1 MIRLLVT
8 YGLAFATVGGLTA
21 VASSE
26 DRGAWFKSLRQPG
39 TGMSC
44 CDIADCH
51 RTVADWREG
60 QWWAI
65 VEGAWTP
72 IPPAKELKKL
82 SLDGEAYVCS
92 GTARTIFCFVPPIT
106 SM

>member
-21 VASSE
+21 VANSE

-51 RTVADWREG
+51 RTVADWRERPVVG
-60 QWWAI
+60 NRRRGMDADTAG
-65 VEGAWTP
+65 EGA
-72 IPPAKELKKL
+72 E
-82 SLDGEAYVCS
+82 EAL
-92 GTARTIFCFVPPIT
+92 ARR
-106 SM
+106 

>member
-21 VASSE
+21 VANSE

-51 RTVADWREG
+51 KTVADWRGG

-65 VEGAWTP
+65 VQGAWTP
-72 IPPAKELKKL
+72 IPPGKELK
-82 SLDGEAYVCS
+82 SSRSTVRPTFVAAWR
-92 GTARTIFCFVPPIT
+92 ARSSASCRR
-106 SM
+106 